1 MTVVNDAA
9 AGREEVYLAGGCF
22 WGMQVLLRDIPG
34 VIETDVGYAG
44 GHVENATYHRH
55 DGHAETVHLVFD
67 PEHLSFEELL
77 RWFFRIHDPTT
88 KDRQGYD
95 VGSSFRS
102 AIFYTTEEQK
112 SIAEDF
118 KRRLDAT
125 GSWGAPIVTEI
136 VPATDYW
143 KAEEW
148 HQDYL
153 EKNPGGYTCHLLR
166 PESVLGD

>member
-1 MTVVNDAA
+1 MTIFNDDA

-22 WGMQVLLRDIPG
+22 WGMQDLLRDIPG

-44 GHVENATYHRH
+44 GDLKHATYQRH

-95 VGSSFRS
+95 VGSSYRS
-102 AIFYTTEEQK
+102 TIFCTTEEQK
-112 SIAEDF
+112 AIAETF
-118 KRRLDAT
+118 TRRLDAT
-125 GSWGAPIVTEI
+125 GVWGAPIVTEI

-143 KAEEW
+143 KAEER

-153 EKNPGGYTCHLLR
+153 KKNLGGYTCHFLR